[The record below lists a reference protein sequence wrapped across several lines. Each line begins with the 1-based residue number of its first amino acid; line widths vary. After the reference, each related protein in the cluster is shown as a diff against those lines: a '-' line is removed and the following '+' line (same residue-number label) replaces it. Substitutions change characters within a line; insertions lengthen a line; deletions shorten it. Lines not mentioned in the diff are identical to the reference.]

1 VADDPLR
8 AEVAELQRLYS
19 YRPDNTSQEAATRFL
34 EEWLAT
40 AREASGNPELVPEAP
55 PITVSV
61 DYPLRACLPEPPENA
76 SVAALVN
83 EAGEL
88 VEPPTLTKS
97 TGYLGLN
104 QRALETVQSY
114 DFPEAESVKAYTFR
128 VDVNYDSEQC
138 LSLPS
143 QAETG

>member
-1 VADDPLR
+1 V
-8 AEVAELQRLYS
+8 
-19 YRPDNTSQEAATRFL
+19 
-34 EEWLAT
+34 
-40 AREASGNPELVPEAP
+40 
-55 PITVSV
+55 
-61 DYPLRACLPEPPENA
+61 
-76 SVAALVN
+76 ALVN

-104 QRALETVQSY
+104 QRALDAVQSY